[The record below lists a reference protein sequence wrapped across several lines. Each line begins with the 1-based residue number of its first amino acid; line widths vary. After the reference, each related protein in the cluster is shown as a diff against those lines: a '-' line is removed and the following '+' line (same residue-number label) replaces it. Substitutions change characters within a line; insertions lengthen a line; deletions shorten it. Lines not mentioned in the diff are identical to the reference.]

1 MKASRADAVKLSS
14 ANAVKPDAL
23 PAGACPLEIDI
34 AVEADGWTAFGDL
47 DTLIERAVMAGLSVA
62 ALQPMAGAELSIL
75 LTDDARMRK
84 INQAWRAKDKPTN
97 VLSFPA
103 VPPDR
108 IATSPLLGDIAL
120 ALETVQREAGDDG
133 KTLAAHLSH
142 LVIHG
147 LLHLLGDDHETD
159 AEADLMEARE
169 VAALARLGYAD
180 PYEDGE
186 HDDAAA

>member
-1 MKASRADAVKLSS
+1 MKPEAS
-14 ANAVKPDAL
+14 
-23 PAGACPLEIDI
+23 PAGTCPLEIDI
-34 AVEADGWTAFGDL
+34 AVEAEGWAAFGDL
-47 DTLIERAVMAGLSVA
+47 EALIERAVIAGLSVA
-62 ALQPMAGAELSIL
+62 GLQPLAGAELSIL
-75 LTDDARMRK
+75 LTDDARMQK

-103 VPPDR
+103 VPVDR
-108 IATSPLLGDIAL
+108 IAASPLLGDIAL
-120 ALETVQREAGDDG
+120 ALETVQREATEER
-133 KTLAAHLSH
+133 KTIEAHLSH

-180 PYEDGE
+180 PYEDGD

>member
-1 MKASRADAVKLSS
+1 VIAPS
-14 ANAVKPDAL
+14 APDRT
-23 PAGACPLEIDI
+23 CPLDIDI
-34 AVEADGWTAFGDL
+34 AVEAEGWAAFDDL
-47 DTLIERAVMAGLSVA
+47 EALIGRAVVAGLAVSS
-62 ALQPMAGAELSIL
+62 LQPMTGAELSIL
-75 LTDDARMRK
+75 LTDNARMRK

-103 VPPDR
+103 VSPER

-120 ALETVQREAGDDG
+120 ALETVQREAQDDG
-133 KTLAAHLSH
+133 KTFEAHLSH

-147 LLHLLGDDHETD
+147 LLHLLGGDHETD
-159 AEADLMEARE
+159 AQAEEMEARE

>member
-1 MKASRADAVKLSS
+1 VTSADST
-14 ANAVKPDAL
+14 
-23 PAGACPLEIDI
+23 CPLEIDI
-34 AVEADGWTAFGDL
+34 AVEADGWAALGDL
-47 DTLIERAVMAGLSVA
+47 EPLIGRAVVAGLAVA
-62 ALQPMAGAELSIL
+62 AVQPMAGAELSIL
-75 LTDDARMRK
+75 LTDDARMQK
-84 INQAWRAKDKPTN
+84 LNQAWRARDRPTN

-108 IATSPLLGDIAL
+108 ITASPLVGDIAL
-120 ALETVQREAGDDG
+120 AFETVQRESQDDG
-133 KTLAAHLSH
+133 KTMAAHLSH

-180 PYEDGE
+180 PYGDGE

>member
-1 MKASRADAVKLSS
+1 MTAQART
-14 ANAVKPDAL
+14 
-23 PAGACPLEIDI
+23 AGTCPLEIDI
-34 AVEADGWTAFGDL
+34 AVEAEGWTAFGDL
-47 DTLIERAVMAGLSVA
+47 ETLIERAVVAGLSVA
-62 ALQPMAGAELSIL
+62 GLQPLAGAELSIL
-75 LTDDARMRK
+75 LTDDARMRQ
-84 INQAWRAKDKPTN
+84 INQAWRSKDKPTN

-103 VPPDR
+103 APPER
-108 IATSPLLGDIAL
+108 IVSSPLLGDIAL
-120 ALETVQREAGDDG
+120 ALETVQREAGEDG

-159 AEADLMEARE
+159 VDADRMEARE

-180 PYEDGE
+180 PYQGGE